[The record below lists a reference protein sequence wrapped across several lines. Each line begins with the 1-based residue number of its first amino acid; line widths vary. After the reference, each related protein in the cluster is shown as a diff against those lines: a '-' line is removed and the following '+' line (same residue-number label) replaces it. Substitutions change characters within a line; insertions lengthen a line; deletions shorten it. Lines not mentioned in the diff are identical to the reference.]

1 MERSAAKEPVWRL
14 WVDTNR
20 RIVSFHK
27 EEGAQLMEFRS
38 RELFLRCVDE
48 YTTKLYKYQ

>member
-1 MERSAAKEPVWRL
+1 MEYTAVQEPVWRL

-38 RELFLRCVDE
+38 RDMFLRCVDE
-48 YTTKLYKYQ
+48 YTAQWYKYQ